1 MMSRKCSAESK
12 GTAETVPSVA
22 KATRRRTNS
31 AGMGVGSRLLCTVL
45 VTFLLG
51 PADAFSGTSCTPALL
66 NVAPR
71 RLQNRGNIVSS
82 YTSSSSAI
90 FAGPDVQEEEIIIET
105 TQDETVSSPASVV
118 YYDDLLTDPDGV
130 VCAHGLCVVDEMYG
144 MDSLEL
150 SSSGSSSDTPKA
162 ELSIFDKMLNS
173 YIGPRALLAFASILY
188 GTNFPLGTIMNESLP
203 PSAATSARMV
213 LASIALSPF
222 LFKLDPKLAGSAML
236 CGCFTA
242 LGYTTQSLALVDLS
256 PATVAFLGAATVV
269 VCPTLEYFVDK
280 KPMGIRDSPQTWLA
294 ATLCLVGVG
303 VLELYD
309 PTGATSAAESFGRV
323 GFCDVLAVFQAIGF
337 GTSFFLTER
346 MMRKQP
352 DQALPITAVQV
363 AVTALICMFW
373 AISDGWIGQPGSE
386 SFALPAMFM
395 DSKLQ
400 IVAASVAWTGLAT
413 TALNRFAETSG
424 LGKVTSAEA
433 SVILAT
439 EPLWAALFAALWLS
453 EDFGADDYI
462 GGTLIVMACLST
474 SLPRS
479 AFKMFLGDSKSMEG

>member
-1 MMSRKCSAESK
+1 
-12 GTAETVPSVA
+12 
-22 KATRRRTNS
+22 
-31 AGMGVGSRLLCTVL
+31 
-45 VTFLLG
+45 
-51 PADAFSGTSCTPALL
+51 
-66 NVAPR
+66 
-71 RLQNRGNIVSS
+71 
-82 YTSSSSAI
+82 
-90 FAGPDVQEEEIIIET
+90 
-105 TQDETVSSPASVV
+105 
-118 YYDDLLTDPDGV
+118 
-130 VCAHGLCVVDEMYG
+130 
-144 MDSLEL
+144 
-150 SSSGSSSDTPKA
+150 
-162 ELSIFDKMLNS
+162 
-173 YIGPRALLAFASILY
+173 
-188 GTNFPLGTIMNESLP
+188 
-203 PSAATSARMV
+203 
-213 LASIALSPF
+213 
-222 LFKLDPKLAGSAML
+222 ML

-309 PTGATSAAESFGRV
+309 PTGVMSAADSFGRV
-323 GFCDVLAVFQAIGF
+323 GFCDFLALFQAIGF

-346 MMRKQP
+346 MMRTQP

-363 AVTALICMFW
+363 SVTAFVCMLW
-373 AISDGWIGQPGSE
+373 SLADGWIGQPGSE
-386 SFALPAMFM
+386 SFGLPALFF
-395 DSKLQ
+395 DHKLQ
-400 IVAASVAWTGLAT
+400 LVAASVAWTGLAT

-479 AFKMFLGDSKSMEG
+479 AFDRFLGPAKSGRTEG